1 MLPASASVPG
11 PTCKVESQPPWPEVR
26 GSLLF
31 ALATC
36 PIALVVSASYKSGR
50 TVRL

>member
-1 MLPASASVPG
+1 MLLASASVPE
-11 PTCKVESQPPWPEVR
+11 PMCKVESQPPWPEVR

-36 PIALVVSASYKSGR
+36 LIALVVSVYYRS
-50 TVRL
+50 